1 MNPKLQELLN
11 VCDNLGVEYTENE
24 NDVDIVLGNQEV
36 SIDKE
41 SGKTDNFYYPTI
53 EIIIEAI
60 GEW

>member
-1 MNPKLQELLN
+1 MNDKLQELLN

-24 NDVDIVLGNQEV
+24 TDVDIVLGNQEV